1 MENESITLSI
11 CVDETYREILN
22 RIKSVENQRKCRLWI
37 DLLEPVDGVAEVEVT
52 RNGIVLRCNTRKG
65 MIQESCTYD
74 SVLGVTEWEEGIFLR
89 ISHKRMLLIPVT
101 DCAEHNRSVMDAM
114 LILSQQCR
122 YLFKRSKLSLD
133 GVPLSDRIRFRIRP
147 RQGFSYAAHPGR
159 YFVTAIILFSLFLGT
174 LFITEPYRNVKI
186 EPEDALMVSGTVEK
200 VRINYRRGIV
210 REIHLDLTDGESFS
224 ISGSCTGSELA
235 ERVERLPGK
244 NVHFLVRPGSN
255 YVLQIES
262 GEQILLDFDVSQEQM
277 WKNAVAFAFLGI
289 LMYAGS
295 IYLIYELVFRKKR

>member
-1 MENESITLSI
+1 
-11 CVDETYREILN
+11 
-22 RIKSVENQRKCRLWI
+22 
-37 DLLEPVDGVAEVEVT
+37 
-52 RNGIVLRCNTRKG
+52 
-65 MIQESCTYD
+65 
-74 SVLGVTEWEEGIFLR
+74 
-89 ISHKRMLLIPVT
+89 
-101 DCAEHNRSVMDAM
+101 
-114 LILSQQCR
+114 
-122 YLFKRSKLSLD
+122 
-133 GVPLSDRIRFRIRP
+133 
-147 RQGFSYAAHPGR
+147 
-159 YFVTAIILFSLFLGT
+159 
-174 LFITEPYRNVKI
+174 
-186 EPEDALMVSGTVEK
+186 MVSGTVEK